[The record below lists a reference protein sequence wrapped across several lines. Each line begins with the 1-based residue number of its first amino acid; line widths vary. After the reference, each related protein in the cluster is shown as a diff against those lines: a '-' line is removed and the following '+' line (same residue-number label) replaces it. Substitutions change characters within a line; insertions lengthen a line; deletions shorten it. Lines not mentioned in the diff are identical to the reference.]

1 MECAEDKDYWGAVVN
16 TVISSRKNPV
26 RKRALG
32 RLMCR

>member
-1 MECAEDKDYWGAVVN
+1 MEWAEDKDNWGFIVN
-16 TVISSRKNPV
+16 TVINSRENPV